1 MALLFDCGVVIVEGG
16 VLVQAGPL
24 ERLQLGIVTLDGELS
39 RGVVGMSAVLAAI
52 DFLRV
57 SFVSVCDLLSQVLFD
72 L

>member
-1 MALLFDCGVVIVEGG
+1 LVDCGVVIVEGG
-16 VLVQAGPL
+16 VLVQACPL

-39 RGVVGMSAVLAAI
+39 WGVVDLSSVLAAI

-57 SFVSVCDLLSQVLFD
+57 SFVSVCDLLSQVLFK